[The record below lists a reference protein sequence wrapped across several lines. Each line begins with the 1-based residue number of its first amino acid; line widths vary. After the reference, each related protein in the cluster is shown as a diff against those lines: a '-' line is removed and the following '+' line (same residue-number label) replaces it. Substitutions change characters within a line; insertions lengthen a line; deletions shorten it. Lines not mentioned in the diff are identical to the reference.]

1 MSWAQ
6 LCRVKRKS
14 RAGRKLGE
22 SLAPGPSTLSCLC
35 APLHLCP
42 GHARPQRGTANSPR
56 LGTTSPGA
64 VAAPGASALL
74 LLTTSST
81 LSLGWANPP
90 IADPP
95 PPPRVCLERESS
107 GTAQEVR
114 AVHPPP
120 RGRGARAAGAAENLQ
135 LWPTL
140 RGSSASRSEG
150 RGWSQGR
157 AGLVFL
163 RSPPPHTHTV
173 PAGRGAWAFLS
184 AAGLPEVGGAQ
195 RGWGVSRAPCAGPT
209 PARSTLACLAQAL
222 SQLGRNIV
230 RVANKR
236 PKVVNVKS
244 FSSESCAVEHKNPR
258 TG

>member
-35 APLHLCP
+35 APLNLCP

-64 VAAPGASALL
+64 VAAPRASALL
-74 LLTTSST
+74 LLTTSCT

-114 AVHPPP
+114 TGHPPP
-120 RGRGARAAGAAENLQ
+120 RGRGARAAGAAENLH
-135 LWPTL
+135 LWPTR

-163 RSPPPHTHTV
+163 RSRPPHRGGW
-173 PAGRGAWAFLS
+173 PRCLGLSLGGRAPRGGGR
-184 AAGLPEVGGAQ
+184 AAGLG
-195 RGWGVSRAPCAGPT
+195 RLPCAVCRADARAQHTSLPGP
-209 PARSTLACLAQAL
+209 
-222 SQLGRNIV
+222 G
-230 RVANKR
+230 
-236 PKVVNVKS
+236 
-244 FSSESCAVEHKNPR
+244 AVTTWKEYC
-258 TG
+258 